1 MDRHPTVISAPMTKC
16 ASVPAHESH
25 PLMIVRAK
33 PDCLARS
40 RQHDIVFS
48 AVRTHAPYE
57 PLGNHA
63 EQEKENDRFKRHR
76 NGISISMART
86 IPVQQYLVQ
95 LTFQLILIN
104 RHLYNVPIEPLW
116 PGIIEPESSRKA
128 QKSQPLGLAFFI
140 SDQ

>member
-1 MDRHPTVISAPMTKC
+1 MDRHPPVISAPMTKC

-63 EQEKENDRFKRHR
+63 RECRREQIGRHAHLDHAKDRR
-76 NGISISMART
+76 NR
-86 IPVQQYLVQ
+86 
-95 LTFQLILIN
+95 IL
-104 RHLYNVPIEPLW
+104 RMQ
-116 PGIIEPESSRKA
+116 R
-128 QKSQPLGLAFFI
+128 
-140 SDQ
+140 